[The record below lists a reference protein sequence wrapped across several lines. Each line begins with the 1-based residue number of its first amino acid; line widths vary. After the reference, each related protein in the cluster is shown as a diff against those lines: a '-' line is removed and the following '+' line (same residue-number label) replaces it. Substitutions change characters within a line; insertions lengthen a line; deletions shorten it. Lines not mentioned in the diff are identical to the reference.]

1 MTDDSTATDRTPG
14 DSPADDTTR
23 ADSAPDKHLDR
34 NVTFTQASNTEWHVV
49 DSDDGTIV
57 GRVEN
62 TGDSWT
68 AYDQNDTPAGEHA
81 TAEAGM
87 FSIVST
93 PAVGERMSGQDVL
106 DDLQHDDGD
115 HEQSQHEER
124 RPGERMHD
132 HHEETR

>member
-1 MTDDSTATDRTPG
+1 MTDDSTPADSPTADSTATDG
-14 DSPADDTTR
+14 
-23 ADSAPDKHLDR
+23 APDKHLDR
-34 NVTFTQASNTEWHVV
+34 NVTFTQASGTEWHVV

-68 AYDQNDTPAGEHA
+68 SYGHDGVVAGEHA

-93 PAVGERMSGQDVL
+93 PAIGERMSGEDVL
-106 DDLQHDDGD
+106 DDI
-115 HEQSQHEER
+115 ES
-124 RPGERMHD
+124 GERMHD
-132 HHEETR
+132 HDEETR